1 MVFRLSTEQHD
12 DDREK
17 KLLGR
22 ATRPPTRVLH
32 KHVRMQVIIK
42 FSIPDMHPY
51 ALYGFL
57 KMKISGL
64 FGTFEVLPRVRI
76 AYLRRLNYFA

>member
-1 MVFRLSTEQHD
+1 MVFRLWTEQHD

-57 KMKISGL
+57 KMIFPDFLVLSKYFRESG
-64 FGTFEVLPRVRI
+64 
-76 AYLRRLNYFA
+76 